1 MCNCK
6 EIQSKYHI
14 LIPVNLAASGTW
26 TLGRT
31 TRNQM
36 FFLTRAANAQTV
48 HSSQTKWKWFIIVS
62 LERSYCLLESSCLVA
77 CAWWY
82 KLVSVTI
89 KVWFYSCSLEV
100 KRLRWQ
106 WQWQRQKLS
115 TQKYA
120 CSKLQCHGIF
130 LLLNGEVGKFC
141 NAAAGCCHT
150 TRMESGLCI
159 FYVPSFAIT
168 AATSTLLIWIHSLTV
183 ILVTC
188 TNHWHFLFFSFLER
202 QVINLSSDDI
212 PCPAGKQW

>member
-1 MCNCK
+1 MIFWLDLFAVTHQWHLQVCRCVQSEQWWWCIQKRQGK
-6 EIQSKYHI
+6 EW
-14 LIPVNLAASGTW
+14 LNL
-26 TLGRT
+26 
-31 TRNQM
+31 
-36 FFLTRAANAQTV
+36 F
-48 HSSQTKWKWFIIVS
+48 
-62 LERSYCLLESSCLVA
+62 
-77 CAWWY
+77 WY
-82 KLVSVTI
+82 KLNQEQWVMVLEFQSVFAQDSQYKRVRI
-89 KVWFYSCSLEV
+89 KHFI
-100 KRLRWQ
+100 KMTAQ
-106 WQWQRQKLS
+106 QQKLS

-120 CSKLQCHGIF
+120 CFKLQCHRIF
-130 LLLNGEVGKFC
+130 LLLNGEVGKLC